1 MPELLRGSAASGNS
15 VPGQS
20 ATFETET
27 CVVFDLSVGWFCLK
41 IVERSV
47 EARKESSELCGEPAG
62 VQLTHS
68 RVAQAKAAATVCSG
82 TAKHWLCDAG
92 RQGFCSSCRFPLTV
106 PCCVCKRPALQP
118 RAGDSNNV
126 AKAWTCPVPEKFRLF
141 RNSATGEAWGQWL
154 NPRTFQKAHEPAAAA
169 GPM

>member
-82 TAKHWLCDAG
+82 TAKHWICDAG
-92 RQGFCSSCRFPLTV
+92 RQGVLQLLPFPFDSALL
-106 PCCVCKRPALQP
+106 CVQA
-118 RAGDSNNV
+118 S
-126 AKAWTCPVPEKFRLF
+126 RL
-141 RNSATGEAWGQWL
+141 
-154 NPRTFQKAHEPAAAA
+154 AAARWRLEQC
-169 GPM
+169 GQGVDLPSP